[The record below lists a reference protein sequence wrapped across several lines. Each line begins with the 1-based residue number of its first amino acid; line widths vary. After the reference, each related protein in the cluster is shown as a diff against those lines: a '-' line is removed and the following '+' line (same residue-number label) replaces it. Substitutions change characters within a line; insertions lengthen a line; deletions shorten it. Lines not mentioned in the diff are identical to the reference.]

1 MSLSVC
7 TDKVRIISPNG
18 NLLSEGE
25 TRCKDIDTL
34 KSLGYTIEY
43 LEEPTQ
49 ADSTTSSFEPTQ
61 EIEQIE
67 TIIEELPIETVII
80 QEPEIQTLVIK
91 QEDIFD
97 NSLVLAETN
106 AKLKV
111 NNITLTNENNNLK
124 SQLENVFTQEDI
136 NKLELENEV
145 KKVHFVL
152 SQMENNVSRRT
163 PEDYRTGFTNYT
175 KTLER
180 KEIELE
186 EFASNLGLIYNRR
199 KVVNKEP
206 FYYKDYIPNWTLE
219 KWEQLP

>member
-67 TIIEELPIETVII
+67 TIIEELPIEAETI
-80 QEPEIQTLVIK
+80 QVVKPIYAIYQ
-91 QEDIFD
+91 QDIFD
-97 NSLVLAETN
+97 KSLELVDEITQVKA
-106 AKLKV
+106 

>member
-1 MSLSVC
+1 LSLSVC

-49 ADSTTSSFEPTQ
+49 ADSTISSFEPGQ
-61 EIEQIE
+61 EETIQEPIIEQ
-67 TIIEELPIETVII
+67 IETVII

-106 AKLKV
+106 AKLKI
-111 NNITLTNENNNLK
+111 NNIELTNENNNLK
-124 SQLENVFTQEDI
+124 SKLENVFTQEDI

>member
-7 TDKVRIISPNG
+7 TDKVMIISPNG

-25 TRCKDIDTL
+25 TKCKDIDTL

-67 TIIEELPIETVII
+67 TIIEELPIEAETI
-80 QEPEIQTLVIK
+80 QVVKPIYAIYQ
-91 QEDIFD
+91 QDIFD
-97 NSLVLAETN
+97 KSLELVDEITQVKA
-106 AKLKV
+106 
-111 NNITLTNENNNLK
+111 NNIILTNENNNLK